1 MAQQTEIIGL
11 SDESN
16 SFKKVKTNDTN
27 ALNVNIQQF
36 LSSFAQDYSG
46 AQTNLTIITPSSGK
60 KLELIGVYTSTST
73 VNIDVTLDFA
83 ISGNIVFKLYTAQK
97 ATDSGIPCHHD
108 GAINESLRLTCGAN
122 TFICVNYIEHN

>member
-1 MAQQTEIIGL
+1 MAQRSEIIGL
-11 SDESN
+11 SDASN
-16 SFKKVKTNDTN
+16 SFKKVKTNDTS

-60 KLELIGVYTSTST
+60 KLEIIGVYASTST
-73 VNIDVTLDFA
+73 VNVDVTLDFVT
-83 ISGNIVFKLYTAQK
+83 SGNIIFKLYTAQK
-97 ATDSGIPCHHD
+97 ATAVGIPCHHD

-122 TFICVNYIEHN
+122 TFICVSYIEHS

>member
-1 MAQQTEIIGL
+1 MANQIEIVGL
-11 SDESN
+11 SENSN
-16 SFKKVKTNDTN
+16 SLKRVKTNDVE

-60 KLELIGVYTSTST
+60 KIEIIGVYTSTST
-73 VNIDVTLDFA
+73 VNVDVTLDFA
-83 ISGNIVFKLYTAQK
+83 TSGNIVFKLYTAQK

-108 GAINESLRLTCGAN
+108 GEVDESLRLTCGAN
-122 TFICVNYIEHN
+122 TFICVSYMEHN

>member
-1 MAQQTEIIGL
+1 MAQQSEIIGL
-11 SDESN
+11 SDASN

-60 KLELIGVYTSTST
+60 KLEIIGVYTSTST
-73 VNIDVTLDFA
+73 VNVDVTLDFA
-83 ISGNIVFKLYTAQK
+83 TSGNIIFKLYTAQR
-97 ATDSGIPCHHD
+97 ATAAGIPCHHD
-108 GAINESLRLTCGAN
+108 GAVDESLRLTCGAN
-122 TFICVNYIEHN
+122 TFICVSYIEHS

>member
-1 MAQQTEIIGL
+1 MANQIEIVGL

-16 SFKKVKTNDTN
+16 SLKRVKTNDVE

-60 KLELIGVYTSTST
+60 KLEIIGVYTSTST

-83 ISGNIVFKLYTAQK
+83 TSGNIVFKLYTAQR
-97 ATDSGIPCHHD
+97 ATATGIPCHHD
-108 GAINESLRLTCGAN
+108 GSTNESLRLTCGAN